1 MLQIFRNASNT
12 IIVKILFALIILS
25 FAGWGLSGVFASST
39 SNQNLAKVGGQS
51 ITPQMLYGQFNKN
64 FQQIQAQ
71 SGGKITKDQA
81 IYGGLVTQ
89 SLDQLMS
96 MSLLTQ
102 AAKRA
107 HINVSEDVAVQK
119 IKTMPVFLD
128 ENGKFDPKKLSQI
141 LIQNQIP
148 EDAFAKSIQNDIALQ
163 MLLASVA
170 PIIEPSKEH
179 LNLAYW
185 LSQETRSIDTFFLS
199 KDTVKSPD
207 DPGDDILQRFLESKS
222 MSYKIPETRDLTYI
236 KIQKKD
242 LLKDIEIPE
251 SNLRE
256 VYNNNLDRYTIPE
269 KRSINQIIF
278 EDEERADSFLT
289 QLSQGK
295 SFNEAAKTLNV
306 KIANLTHLSKND
318 VMFPNLREFI
328 FSSKTGDVSRPLKTS
343 LGWIIAKLE
352 NIEPAHIKMYE
363 MVKDDL
369 KNQALEGE
377 MHSTID
383 TLSKNLD
390 DQIAA
395 GKNLEEISQAEKLS
409 LYRIK
414 NITKNGMILK
424 DKTPVKSDLP
434 KVLLD
439 EAFKLNPSEESPLFE
454 DENENIFLVR
464 LDAKNDERLSHL
476 DEIRPQVLDDWIA
489 EEKRQILFQQAESII
504 KKAQDGTSYESLAQ
518 DAKSNLQHID
528 NIKRMD
534 EKNTNKAVPDALY
547 SELFHYGENEVFK
560 TETPKGFY
568 ITKISNIAISK
579 QPNDADLKQ
588 FIPAVESEL
597 KNDVMSLYREA
608 LIQEI
613 GMTRDDAA
621 IQKFIKQMLQ

>member
-12 IIVKILFALIILS
+12 IIVKILFGLIILS

-64 FQQIQAQ
+64 FQQIQSQ

-179 LNLAYW
+179 LSLAYW

-199 KDTVKSPD
+199 KDSVKSPD

-222 MSYKIPETRDLTYI
+222 SSYKIPETRDMTYI

-256 VYNNNLDRYTIPE
+256 VYNNNLDKYTIPE
-269 KRSINQIIF
+269 KRSINQIVF

-318 VMFPNLREFI
+318 VMFPNLRDFI

-383 TLSKNLD
+383 NLSKNLD

-395 GKNLEEISQAEKLS
+395 GKSLEEISQSEKLS
-409 LYRIK
+409 LYRTK
-414 NITKNGMILK
+414 SITKNGMILK
-424 DKTPVKSDLP
+424 DKTSVKSDLP
-434 KVLLD
+434 KILVD
-439 EAFKLNPSEESPLFE
+439 ETFKLNPSEESPLFE

-464 LDAKNDERLSHL
+464 LDAKNDERVSHL
-476 DEIRPQVLDDWIA
+476 DDIRPQVLSDWIA
-489 EEKRQILFQQAESII
+489 EEKRQILFLQAESII
-504 KKAQDGTSYESLAQ
+504 KKAEEGASYESLAQ
-518 DAKSNLQHID
+518 DSKSILQHID
-528 NIKRMD
+528 NIRRMD

-547 SELFHYGENEVFK
+547 SELFHYGENEIFK

-568 ITKISNIAISK
+568 ITKVSSIAISK
-579 QPNDADLKQ
+579 QPSDADLKQ

-608 LIQEI
+608 LIKEI

>member
-12 IIVKILFALIILS
+12 IIVKVLFGLIILS

-179 LNLAYW
+179 LSLAYW

-199 KDTVKSPD
+199 KDSVKSPD

-222 MSYKIPETRDLTYI
+222 SSYKIPETRDLTYI

-256 VYNNNLDRYTIPE
+256 VYNNNLDKYTIPE
-269 KRSINQIIF
+269 KRSINQIVF

-318 VMFPNLREFI
+318 VMFPNLRDFI

-383 TLSKNLD
+383 NLSKNLD

-395 GKNLEEISQAEKLS
+395 GKSLEEISQSEKLS
-409 LYRIK
+409 LYRAK
-414 NITKNGMILK
+414 SITKNGMILK
-424 DKTPVKSDLP
+424 DKTSVKSDLP
-434 KVLLD
+434 KILVD
-439 EAFKLNPSEESPLFE
+439 ETFKLNPSEESPLFE

-464 LDAKNDERLSHL
+464 LDAKNDERVSHL
-476 DEIRPQVLDDWIA
+476 DDIRPQVLSDWIA
-489 EEKRQILFQQAESII
+489 EEKRQILFLQAESII
-504 KKAQDGTSYESLAQ
+504 KKAEEGASYESLAQ
-518 DAKSNLQHID
+518 DSKSILQHID
-528 NIKRMD
+528 NIRRMD

-547 SELFHYGENEVFK
+547 SELFHYGENEIFK
-560 TETPKGFY
+560 TETPKGFH

-579 QPNDADLKQ
+579 QPSDADLKQ

-613 GMTRDDAA
+613 GMTRDDVAV
-621 IQKFIKQMLQ
+621 QKFIKQMLQ

>member
-1 MLQIFRNASNT
+1 MLQIFRKASNT

-25 FAGWGLSGVFASST
+25 FAGWGLSGVFASNT
-39 SNQNLAKVGGQS
+39 HNQNLAKVGGQS

-71 SGGKITKDQA
+71 SGGKMTKDQA
-81 IYGGLVTQ
+81 IYGGLLNQ

-128 ENGKFDPKKLSQI
+128 AHGKFDPKKLSQI

-148 EDAFAKSIQNDIALQ
+148 EDEFAKSIQNDISLQ

-170 PIIEPSKEH
+170 PIIEPSREH

-199 KDTVKSPD
+199 KDSVKSPA
-207 DPGDDILQRFLESKS
+207 DPGDDVLQHFLESKS
-222 MSYKIPETRDLTYI
+222 MSYKMPETRDLTYI
-236 KIQKKD
+236 KIQKGD
-242 LLKDIEIPE
+242 LEKDIDIPE
-251 SNLRE
+251 SSLRE

-278 EDEERADSFLT
+278 EDEERANSFLT

-295 SFNEAAKTLNV
+295 SFTEAAKTLNV
-306 KIANLTHLSKND
+306 KVANLTHLSKND

-328 FSSKTGDVSRPLKTS
+328 FSSKTSDVSAPLKTS
-343 LGWIIAKLE
+343 LGWIVAKLE

-363 MVKDDL
+363 MVKDEL
-369 KNQALEGE
+369 KNQALEAE
-377 MHSTID
+377 MHTKID
-383 TLSKNLD
+383 NLSKSLD
-390 DQIAA
+390 DQIAS
-395 GKNLEEISQAEKLS
+395 GKSLEEISQAGKLS
-409 LYRIK
+409 LYRVK
-414 NITKNGMILK
+414 NLTKNGQILK
-424 DKTPVKSDLP
+424 DKVTSKSDLP
-434 KVLLD
+434 KILID
-439 EAFKLNPSEESPLFE
+439 ETFKLNPSEESPLFE

-476 DEIRPQVLDDWIA
+476 DEIRPQVLADWIA
-489 EEKRQILFQQAESII
+489 EEKRQTLLLQAESVI
-504 KKAQDGTSYESLAQ
+504 KKAKEGESYESIAQ
-518 DAKSNLQHID
+518 EAKSNLQHFD
-528 NIKRMD
+528 NIKRTD
-534 EKNTNKAVPDALY
+534 EKNTNKTVPDALY
-547 SELFHYGENEVFK
+547 SELFHYGLNDIFK
-560 TETPKGFY
+560 TETPNGFY
-568 ITKISNIAISK
+568 ITKISSIAVSK
-579 QPNDADLKQ
+579 KPTDADLKQ
-588 FIPAVESEL
+588 FIPSMEAEL
-597 KNDVMSLYREA
+597 KNDVMSLYRAA
-608 LIQEI
+608 LIKEI

-621 IQKFIKQMLQ
+621 IQKFTKQMLQ

>member
-12 IIVKILFALIILS
+12 IIVKVLFGLIILS

-64 FQQIQAQ
+64 FQQIQSQ

-179 LNLAYW
+179 LSLAYW

-199 KDTVKSPD
+199 KDSVKSPD

-222 MSYKIPETRDLTYI
+222 SSYKIPETRDMTYI

-256 VYNNNLDRYTIPE
+256 VYNNNLDKYTIPE
-269 KRSINQIIF
+269 KRSINQIVF

-318 VMFPNLREFI
+318 VMFPNLRDFI

-383 TLSKNLD
+383 NLSKNLD

-395 GKNLEEISQAEKLS
+395 GKSLEEISQSEKLS
-409 LYRIK
+409 LYRTK
-414 NITKNGMILK
+414 SITKNGMILK
-424 DKTPVKSDLP
+424 DKTSVKSDLP
-434 KVLLD
+434 KILVD
-439 EAFKLNPSEESPLFE
+439 ETFKLNPSEESPLFE

-464 LDAKNDERLSHL
+464 LDAKNDERVSHL
-476 DEIRPQVLDDWIA
+476 DDIRPQVLSDWIA
-489 EEKRQILFQQAESII
+489 EEKRQILFLQAESII
-504 KKAQDGTSYESLAQ
+504 KKAEEGASYESLAQ
-518 DAKSNLQHID
+518 DSKSILQHID
-528 NIKRMD
+528 NIRRMD

-547 SELFHYGENEVFK
+547 SELFHYGENEIFK
-560 TETPKGFY
+560 TETPKGFH

-579 QPNDADLKQ
+579 QPSDADLKQ

-613 GMTRDDAA
+613 GMTRDDVAV
-621 IQKFIKQMLQ
+621 QKFIKQMLQ